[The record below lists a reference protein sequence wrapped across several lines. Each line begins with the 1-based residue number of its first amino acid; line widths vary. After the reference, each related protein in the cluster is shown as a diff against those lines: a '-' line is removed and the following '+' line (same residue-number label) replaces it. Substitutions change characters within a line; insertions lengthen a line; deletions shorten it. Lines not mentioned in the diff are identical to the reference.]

1 MGSHISPLTK
11 EVGTGRPC
19 SSGLF
24 PLPLPIHLAGS
35 PPPPALAA
43 FAAPPVGASG
53 LVVSGERGW
62 QRKSLAASSVGRG
75 QRWQQGTLERVGGS
89 IKGPQIVLSCS
100 WRGATLWLWPSTGS
114 LPPFV
119 FFPGTQCHSYPDP
132 CL

>member
-1 MGSHISPLTK
+1 MPLKLYNPFLLGETKGPSLATQSRTGEMGSRISPLTK

-89 IKGPQIVLSCS
+89 
-100 WRGATLWLWPSTGS
+100 
-114 LPPFV
+114 PP
-119 FFPGTQCHSYPDP
+119 G
-132 CL
+132 